1 MRVDSSQTAG
11 GLYQEDFARMNR
23 AGQQHLPFSSE
34 IPISPRHPN
43 SGASFMSE
51 FLNVT
56 RPEGPE

>member
-1 MRVDSSQTAG
+1 
-11 GLYQEDFARMNR
+11 MNR
-23 AGQQHLPFSSE
+23 AVKQHLPFCSE
-34 IPISPRHPN
+34 IPISPGHTN